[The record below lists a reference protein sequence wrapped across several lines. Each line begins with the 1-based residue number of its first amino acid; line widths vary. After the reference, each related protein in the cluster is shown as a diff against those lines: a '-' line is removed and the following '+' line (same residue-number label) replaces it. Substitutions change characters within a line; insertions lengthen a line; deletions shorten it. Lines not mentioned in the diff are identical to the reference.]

1 MQQML
6 PLAKW
11 VEIDLDAIEYNY
23 LQVRQM
29 VDKRTKILAVVKAD
43 AYGHGAVEVA
53 GALEKIGA
61 DMLGVTTVEEGN
73 WLRENQISLPILVFG
88 PFLPQDVETIFEAGL
103 TVTISSREQLEWL
116 KQAIFN
122 SDRKI
127 RVHLKVETGMGR
139 TGFMP
144 SELVEIACEVSRFPG
159 LILEGVYSHLAT
171 AMWKNKKF
179 AQSQFRIFKNTIH
192 VLEQAGISGLIK
204 HISNSAAILELPE
217 MHLDM
222 VRMGTLLY
230 GQYPAPRFEG
240 RLDLKDPWV
249 FKSRIAY
256 LRELP
261 AGWSVGYGRTFK
273 TSRIT
278 NIAVIPVGF
287 TDGFQLE
294 PILKAANLLDLIK
307 GFAKQFLYYINH
319 PLASPRVLLPDGE
332 GRVIGK
338 VGMQLTMI
346 DVTGINGVEI
356 GAVVRVPV
364 RRTAVSIAVP
374 RVYLK
379 DKNIQGVRYSMTV
392 IYEHS
397 RIDAI

>member
-1 MQQML
+1 MQQLL

-11 VEIDLDAIEYNY
+11 VEIDLDAIEHNY
-23 LQVRQM
+23 LQVRRIL
-29 VDKRTKILAVVKAD
+29 DKRTKVLGVVKAD

-53 GALEKIGA
+53 RILEKNGV
-61 DMLGVTTVEEGN
+61 DMLGVTTVEEGS

-88 PFLPQDVETIFEAGL
+88 PFLPQEVENILEADL
-103 TVTISSREQLEWL
+103 TVTISSKEQLEWL
-116 KQAIFN
+116 NEGLFN
-122 SDRKI
+122 SDKKI
-127 RVHLKVETGMGR
+127 KIHLKVETGMGR

-144 SELVEIACEVSRFPG
+144 SELIETAREITQLPG
-159 LILEGVYSHLAT
+159 FILEGIYSHLAT

-179 AQSQFRIFKNTIH
+179 AQSQFKIFQNTIH

-204 HISNSAAILELPE
+204 HISNSAAILDLPQ

-222 VRMGTLLY
+222 VRLGTLLY
-230 GQYPAPRFEG
+230 GQYPAPRLEG
-240 RLDLKDPWV
+240 RLELKDPWV
-249 FKSRIAY
+249 FKSRIIY

-273 TSRIT
+273 TSRT
-278 NIAVIPVGF
+278 TKIAVVPVGF
-287 TDGFQLE
+287 SDGFQLE
-294 PILKAANLLDLIK
+294 PVLKAASLLDLFK
-307 GFAKQFLYYINH
+307 GFIKQLLSYVNH
-319 PLASPRVLLPDGE
+319 PIVSPRFFLSGGE

-346 DVTGINGVEI
+346 DVTGIKETEI

-364 RRTAVSIAVP
+364 RRTAVSMAVP

-379 DKNIQGVRYSMTV
+379 EKNIQGVRYSKTV

-397 RIDAI
+397 NLDPI